1 MYDFSTEAPFAFLAF
16 VVMMTGFVMP
26 ILTNHRV
33 KRILSEVQTM
43 TKNVEAIAKS
53 AEVIAKNSDKQ

>member
-1 MYDFSTEAPFAFLAF
+1 MQNFPIETPFNILAF
-16 VVMMTGFVMP
+16 VVMMIGFVIP